1 MRVSRLLLGGSGV
14 GRVAAVLLA
23 ALAVQPVQSWAAG
36 EVVGYIE
43 AKEIHNPPP
52 SVALDAFDRFEIAAI
67 AMVDPYAGQPA
78 NEQAKERLQ
87 ANLNERVPP
96 VLAEWNAR
104 PEKNQPARTLKI
116 EPTIRHVKFV
126 SGKAR
131 FWAGAL
137 AGGTA
142 VLMTVKLSDA
152 ATGEVIAEPEF
163 YQHANAMG
171 AAYSFGATDKAML
184 IRVTDL
190 VTSYLKSNYIAA
202 VGGPTGKGDK
212 AAGKEKKGKKGQSAD
227 QSADQGADQDGEA
240 TDQPSTQ
247 S

>member
-1 MRVSRLLLGGSGV
+1 MRMM
-14 GRVAAVLLA
+14 RVAAMMLA

-36 EVVGYIE
+36 EVVDYIE
-43 AKEIHNPPP
+43 AKEINNPAPT
-52 SVALDAFDRFEIAAI
+52 VALETFDRFEIAAI
-67 AMVDPYAGQPA
+67 AMVEPYAGQAP

-87 ANLNERVPP
+87 INLDERVPP
-96 VLAEWNAR
+96 LLAEWNAR

-131 FWAGAL
+131 FWAGAF

-152 ATGEVIAEPEF
+152 ASGEVIAEPEF

-184 IRVTDL
+184 VRVTDL
-190 VTSYLKSNYIAA
+190 VSNYLKANYSAA
-202 VGGPTGKGDK
+202 VGGPTGKEDK
-212 AAGKEKKGKKGQSAD
+212 AAEEQKKGKKDKSKNAD
-227 QSADQGADQDGEA
+227 KNADTNVAGEA
-240 TDQPSTQ
+240 ADQPSTQ
-247 S
+247 Q

>member
-1 MRVSRLLLGGSGV
+1 MRVNRI
-14 GRVAAVLLA
+14 AVMMLA
-23 ALAVQPVQSWAAG
+23 ALCAQPVQSWAAG
-36 EVVGYIE
+36 DVVGYIE
-43 AKEIHNPPP
+43 AKEINNPPP
-52 SVALDAFDRFEIAAI
+52 SVALDSFDRFEIAPI
-67 AMVDPYAGQPA
+67 EMVAPYAGQPA
-78 NEQAKERLQ
+78 NEQAKQRLQ
-87 ANLNERVPP
+87 ANLDERVPP
-96 VLAEWNAR
+96 VLAQWNATSA
-104 PEKNQPARTLKI
+104 KNQPPRTLKI

-152 ATGEVIAEPEF
+152 ASGEVIAEPEF

-190 VTSYLKSNYIAA
+190 VTSYLQANHVMA

-212 AAGKEKKGKKGQSAD
+212 ADKKSKADKKGEAASKEETVSEESAD
-227 QSADQGADQDGEA
+227 Q
-240 TDQPSTQ
+240 QPTPQ
-247 S
+247 